1 MPGKPTAQVK
11 AVKKK
16 GNEKEPKDAPEHK
29 VPQQKE
35 KTVAKVK
42 KAAKKEAKDL
52 NKEVKDSFS
61 PSKATFSYYNL
72 DHLGV
77 PRVAWPDACRPNC
90 GKHGYTKICEANGA
104 EIQLHQETFAFEGNA
119 KHQFQ
124 WAFVERF
131 TSIFVATA
139 PCDLGK
145 KTSFSRPQFKVSTM
159 R

>member
-11 AVKKK
+11 AVKK
-16 GNEKEPKDAPEHK
+16 PKDVPEHK

-119 KHQFQ
+119 KHKFE

-131 TSIFVATA
+131 TSSIFVATA
-139 PCDLGK
+139 PCNLGK
-145 KTSFSRPQFKVSTM
+145 KSPVTYPKLHPFSPLPLLT
-159 R
+159 